1 MAQRKLKPY
10 EAFKDNMRDAEFLL
24 TLADSLANRR
34 SRGMRS
40 ELRFKLGEALR
51 VSPKKRDQL
60 DCLESQDVF
69 LLFLPDGRLSRDD
82 FRDRRPLLRQSLIAA
97 CAALETYVAD
107 KAMDFVGPA
116 LRSDSPPTRMK
127 DIALTVGHW
136 IEIEQIY
143 ERRGRGIRNIVEEH
157 IRETS
162 STAPNRIAEV
172 LSAVGVRNWL
182 KRVDKQRG
190 VASQTTERELT
201 EITERRNR
209 IAHAGDRQGRG
220 RAALDSDEVGRN
232 LEAIESI
239 VQATEHIL
247 RDHQL

>member
-1 MAQRKLKPY
+1 MAKRKPEPY
-10 EAFKDNMRDAEFLL
+10 ESFQDNMGDAHALL
-24 TLADSLANRR
+24 KLAIALKNDR

-40 ELRFKLGEALR
+40 ELRSKVGEALGIPSR
-51 VSPKKRDQL
+51 ERDQL
-60 DCLESQDVF
+60 DCLQSKEVF
-69 LLFLPDGRLSRDD
+69 VTFLPNSALGRED
-82 FRDRRPLLRQSLIAA
+82 FRDRRPLLRQALVAA
-97 CAALETYVAD
+97 SAALETYVAD

-116 LRSDSPPTRMK
+116 MRSDPPPRRMK

-136 IEIEQIY
+136 IEIERTY

-172 LSAVGVRNWL
+172 LSTVGVKNWL
-182 KRVDKQRG
+182 KQVDGERR
-190 VASQTTERELT
+190 VASGTTEQELT

-220 RAALDSDEVGRN
+220 RAALESDEVARN

-239 VQATEHIL
+239 VQATESIMQN
-247 RDHQL
+247 HQI